1 MTRQSDRDRALAVVR
16 DMRRLLRRFAFD
28 VRHGDDAEFVD
39 DAECALADLTRA
51 LGPLADLVDDIRG
64 RRRRPRS
71 ARPPGSGACID
82 GDAGGPR
89 LYIERSRSV

>member
-1 MTRQSDRDRALAVVR
+1 MTRESDRDRALAVVR

-28 VRHGDDAEFVD
+28 VRHGGEGELLDDAEVS
-39 DAECALADLTRA
+39 LADLTRA
-51 LGPLADLVDDIRG
+51 LGPLADLVEDMRG
-64 RRRRPRS
+64 RRSRSQS
-71 ARPPGSGACID
+71 ARPPGSGPCID